1 MKITKSTLKRIIS
14 EEMDSM
20 LTLEMPDPRHSAALK
35 QLEADAIIAFRKA
48 GLPAQDAK
56 QKAKE
61 IADRALKALNTDKQE
76 DEMGGE
82 GVEDMEMFG
91 EISLSA
97 EEKIKRLEKQVIDA
111 AIKGGNNPGALQSLT
126 KMSKSGEYD
135 MKKLKKKIKQA
146 KENKNPKL
154 RESIKEQDHMHI
166 TKARLKEIIKEELES
181 LENAANEVI

>member
-20 LTLEMPDPRHSAALK
+20 LTLEMLDPRHSAALK

-61 IADRALKALNTDKQE
+61 TADRALKALNTDEQE
-76 DEMGGE
+76 DE
-82 GVEDMEMFG
+82 MEMFG
-91 EISLSA
+91 ETSLSA